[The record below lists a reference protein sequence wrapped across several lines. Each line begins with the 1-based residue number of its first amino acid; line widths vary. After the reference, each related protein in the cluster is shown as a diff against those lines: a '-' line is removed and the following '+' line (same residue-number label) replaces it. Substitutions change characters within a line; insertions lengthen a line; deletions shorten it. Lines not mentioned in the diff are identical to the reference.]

1 MSMLEKRKH
10 MQNFNFYTA
19 NEVYAE
25 KYFQLP
31 KVFFTNEK
39 YKRMSNDSK
48 VAYAILKDRFSYSVK
63 NKWVDKQNRIY
74 FVFTVEELKSILN
87 CAEGKVAKIKKEL
100 TEMNLLFQERG
111 GSTWINGVKVNT
123 PNKLY
128 LGKPEATAKDVY
140 LIDQAESQASSGIA
154 KTANPEKDQS
164 DNKNSGIAKTA
175 NPDKV
180 NDTKGSSGI
189 AKIADNLYYSSSLDT
204 NRHYKDTQES
214 DQDSIL
220 LENFVALMKDASI
233 ATFIPENVLELIKSF
248 SRTFAEAQRTVKIIH
263 NAKFKAQKEL
273 DTTIVFEELENYGV
287 DTFGLYTTL
296 LKAYQKQKT
305 AKIKKMDNVIF
316 VYVKNWFVE
325 YAGQAVVQYHNQNTE
340 ELPEIPMYDWTE

>member
-1 MSMLEKRKH
+1 MKKRGDKMS
-10 MQNFNFYTA
+10 NFNFYTA

-39 YKRMSNDSK
+39 YKKMSNDSK

-74 FVFTVEELKSILN
+74 FVFTVEELKDMLN
-87 CAEGKVAKIKKEL
+87 CAEGKVAKVKKEL

-128 LGKPEATAKDVY
+128 LGKPEATAEDVY

-154 KTANPEKDQS
+154 KTANPEKAQS
-164 DNKNSGIAKTA
+164 NNEKSGIAKTA
-175 NPDKV
+175 NPEKD
-180 NDTKGSSGI
+180 NDTKSSSGI
-189 AKIADNLYYSSSLDT
+189 AKTADNLYYTPSLDT
-204 NRHYKDTQES
+204 NRHLIDTREAEQEAV
-214 DQDSIL
+214 L
-220 LENFVALMKDASI
+220 LENFVTLMQDDSI
-233 ATFIPENVLELIKSF
+233 ATFVPENALSLIKTF
-248 SRTFAEAQRTVKIIH
+248 SSTLKDAKKTVKIIH
-263 NAKFKAQKEL
+263 NAKYKAEQVIQTK
-273 DTTIVFEELENYGV
+273 IVFEELPLYGV
-287 DTFGLYTTL
+287 NTNELYNTL

-305 AKIKKMDNVIF
+305 ETVTSMDNLIF
-316 VYVKNWFVE
+316 TYVKNWFIE
-325 YAGQAVVQYHNQNTE
+325 KAGQAVVQANQQQ
-340 ELPEIPMYDWTE
+340 PKSGPKIPMHDWSESD

>member
-1 MSMLEKRKH
+1 MS
-10 MQNFNFYTA
+10 NFNFYTA

-39 YKRMSNDSK
+39 YKKMSNDSK

-74 FVFTVEELKSILN
+74 FVFTVEELKDMLN
-87 CAEGKVAKIKKEL
+87 CAEGKVAKVKKEL

-128 LGKPEATAKDVY
+128 LGKPEATAEDVY

-154 KTANPEKDQS
+154 KTANPEKAQS
-164 DNKNSGIAKTA
+164 NNEKSGIAKTA
-175 NPDKV
+175 NPEKD
-180 NDTKGSSGI
+180 NDTKSSSGI
-189 AKIADNLYYSSSLDT
+189 AKTADNLYYTPSLDT
-204 NRHYKDTQES
+204 NRHLIDTREAEQEAV
-214 DQDSIL
+214 L
-220 LENFVALMKDASI
+220 LENFVTLMQDDSI
-233 ATFIPENVLELIKSF
+233 ATFVPENALSLIKTF
-248 SRTFAEAQRTVKIIH
+248 SSTLKDAKKTVKIIH
-263 NAKFKAQKEL
+263 NAKYKAEQVIQTK
-273 DTTIVFEELENYGV
+273 IVFEELPLYGV
-287 DTFGLYTTL
+287 NTNELYNTL

-305 AKIKKMDNVIF
+305 ETVTSMDNLIF
-316 VYVKNWFVE
+316 TYVKNWFIE
-325 YAGQAVVQYHNQNTE
+325 KAGQAVVQANQQQ
-340 ELPEIPMYDWTE
+340 PKSGPKIPMHDWSESD